1 MTSLSLSSFASN
13 LRRICLWIHR
23 YTGLVMA
30 GFLIMAGITG
40 SLLAFHEE
48 LDDMFNYKLA
58 EIAHEI
64 DKVNLNELT
73 PIDALNTLV
82 RIKEKMK

>member
-1 MTSLSLSSFASN
+1 MTGKAQEKKDKKQVEGQF
-13 LRRICLWIHR
+13 
-23 YTGLVMA
+23 
-30 GFLIMAGITG
+30 
-40 SLLAFHEE
+40 
-48 LDDMFNYKLA
+48 DMFNFKLA
-58 EIAHEI
+58 EIAHEL